1 LDKEED
7 SGISERIQLGVG
19 AVDDDGVQFAYYPHC
34 PGNSSAKI
42 EEKQAQL
49 ANCMA
54 PELRVQGAIETHAV
68 RSLHTLFKEFG
79 VKQVGLVK
87 VDCEGVSV
95 GIFLYTAKFDESL
108 ICVAMPLVPNTAL
121 D

>member
-1 LDKEED
+1 MQAQHAALCRNLDKEDD

-19 AVDDDGVQFAYYPHC
+19 AGDEEEVQFAYYPQC

-49 ANCMA
+49 AKCMA
-54 PELRVQGAIETHAV
+54 PELRAQGAIETHAV
-68 RSLHTLFKEFG
+68 RSLHTVFKEFG

-95 GIFLYTAKFDESL
+95 GIILHTAEL
-108 ICVAMPLVPNTAL
+108 MRA
-121 D
+121 